1 MAENNF
7 TDQVY
12 KKASDVFDNQTF
24 ERSWDTFLRDTVHP
38 RALLAADGP
47 ATSHAEGVEKLRARI
62 AELVRNSGAGGKTPS
77 SAGALLLAAA
87 KAGTP
92 PDKWRERAAGLKL
105 LKHFYRHQKTGAQDV
120 WVYSPPKDYASWI
133 FDAINGT
140 ESDALAKLDKEEEV
154 YTSGDKDV
162 MCDAL
167 RIALTCSQK
176 TEMLLAAAAPETME
190 VVKRWFGDAGSE
202 TANKAIAQRLANGFK
217 KITAVCNANTLVF
230 PDDPNDRRSASK
242 YDKLYGSVWPGGEG
256 SFYVIYLAGA
266 FKKSG
271 SSGKLWLCGQT
282 IIHEASHLVVSTEDH
297 RYDSSGLKPGSVVF
311 PASKAIENAD
321 SWGYFSIDLCG
332 YLSDTDRA
340 GVLV

>member
-1 MAENNF
+1 MANNF

-24 ERSWDTFLRDTVHP
+24 EPSWDIFLRDTVHP
-38 RALLAADGP
+38 RALIASDGP
-47 ATSHAEGVEKLRARI
+47 NTAHAEGAEKLRGRI
-62 AELVRNSGAGGKTPS
+62 AELVRNSGAGGKAPS
-77 SAGALLLAAA
+77 TAGQLLLAAA
-87 KAGTP
+87 KTGTP

-105 LKHFYRHQKTGAQDV
+105 LKHFYRHVKTGAQDI

-133 FDAINGT
+133 FDAISGSET
-140 ESDALAKLDKEEEV
+140 EVVEKLNKEDEV
-154 YTSGDKDV
+154 YTVGDKDV

-176 TEMLLAAAAPETME
+176 TEMLLASAAPETLE
-190 VVKRWFGDAGSE
+190 VVARWFGDAGSE
-202 TANKAIAQRLANGFK
+202 TANKAVAAKLAAGFK

-230 PDDPNDRRSASK
+230 PDDPNDRVSASR

-271 SSGKLWLCGQT
+271 SSGKLWLCAQT
-282 IIHEASHLVVSTEDH
+282 ILHEASHLVVSTKDH
-297 RYDSSGLKPGSVVF
+297 RYDSSGLKPATAELPS
-311 PASKAIENAD
+311 SKAIENAD

-332 YLSDTDRA
+332 YLSQSDRER
-340 GVLV
+340 VLV